1 MSRIMVRSETF
12 QTTLVYTIG
21 YLYVIGVLLHSFVA
35 SMGPI
40 VLDLI
45 MPLNE
50 SRPTFFPFK
59 IEIFV
64 DRNDHVIPVLT
75 YCYIVIIISMSILG
89 GVDTIYS
96 LQLHYACAILAE
108 LS

>member
-1 MSRIMVRSETF
+1 M
-12 QTTLVYTIG
+12 
-21 YLYVIGVLLHSFVA
+21 IGVLLHSFVA